1 MLFCVEI
8 AGYLFLGDKLIFNFI
23 FWKKIKSILQ
33 NKFEILKSRKELKY
47 LLSPRRVK
55 PILSVI

>member
-33 NKFEILKSRKELKY
+33 NKFEILKSRKELKS
-47 LLSPRRVK
+47 LLSSRRVK